1 MRWCLVRLSLLLAS
15 SLLAAQTSSEIPV
28 PTIRATTRLVL
39 VNVVASDNSGKP
51 VSNLDGNS
59 FKVFENGK
67 PQKTTIFDFEGLAA
81 SKSEARPALPPN
93 IFTNRPSFHS
103 TPGPLTL
110 ILLDTL
116 NTPARDQVYARR
128 KLLSYLQT
136 QLQPGQRLAI
146 FSLGEQLRLLQDFTT
161 DPEPLRSAIQGV
173 SPEPS
178 KELSLEDVKAA
189 TPPPP
194 RDAAA
199 AAPYLRMLSSLK
211 QLLAERGQMSV
222 DGRVATTLSAF
233 RMIARAV
240 AGYPGR
246 KNLIWVSGSFP
257 LAFTMV
263 ADFGHTYRLNEIVS
277 SRSYEHDIRET
288 ASQMGD
294 AQISIYPVDA
304 RGLIGAET
312 VDSAEPMNN
321 ELGQVYSGS
330 EISGVVSK
338 NSDDRLNSQAS
349 MQEIAR
355 ATGGLAYIN
364 RNDID
369 RAVALSVSDGSSYYT
384 LGYYPT
390 DKNWDG
396 RFRTIEIKTD
406 RKDLQLRY
414 RNGYFAVDP
423 TRPDENP
430 KARDNDLTLALRND
444 PMPSTMVIFD
454 VRIVPPA
461 WGTTMAVPV
470 DFLVNTDT
478 L

>member
-1 MRWCLVRLSLLLAS
+1 MACQFSMSANAFHEEGRLERMSKLKTFYNPHHAGVLGRRGRTRWSFMRWCLVRLSLLLVS
-15 SLLAAQTSSEIPV
+15 SLLTAQTSSEIPA

-39 VNVVASDNSGKP
+39 VNVVASDKSGKP
-51 VSNLDGNS
+51 VSNLEGNS
-59 FKVFENGK
+59 FKMFESGK
-67 PQKTTIFDFEGLAA
+67 PQKPAIFDYERPAA
-81 SKSEARPALPPN
+81 SKSEASPPLPPK
-93 IFTNRPSFHS
+93 IFTNRPSFH
-103 TPGPLTL
+103 TPPGPLTM
-110 ILLDTL
+110 ILLDAL

-161 DPEPLRSAIQGV
+161 DPELLRSAIQGV

-178 KELSLEDVKAA
+178 KALSLEDVKAA

-194 RDAAA
+194 REAAA
-199 AAPYLRMLSSLK
+199 AGPYLRMLSSLK

-321 ELGQVYSGS
+321 ELGQCIPVRNSAGWLARTVTTGS
-330 EISGVVSK
+330 TRKRACKKSLEQPGDSPTSIETISIGP
-338 NSDDRLNSQAS
+338 L
-349 MQEIAR
+349 
-355 ATGGLAYIN
+355 L
-364 RNDID
+364 
-369 RAVALSVSDGSSYYT
+369 
-384 LGYYPT
+384 
-390 DKNWDG
+390 
-396 RFRTIEIKTD
+396 
-406 RKDLQLRY
+406 
-414 RNGYFAVDP
+414 
-423 TRPDENP
+423 
-430 KARDNDLTLALRND
+430 
-444 PMPSTMVIFD
+444 
-454 VRIVPPA
+454 
-461 WGTTMAVPV
+461 
-470 DFLVNTDT
+470 
-478 L
+478 